1 MKTVVLLGVLVL
13 LLLFLN
19 WRNPTEHMTLVK
31 GIPVVEQADVN
42 ALLALWRPDPII
54 VKKQEEVKQLSAKV
68 QRCGEANLQNAVR
81 GRWWDRYNSIVNDLR
96 NAGTT
101 TEMDDATKLE
111 KLNPFISKYNC

>member
-54 VKKQEEVKQLSAKV
+54 VKKQADDKAIMDKVKSCLNGRMNDGSRNWNERMGYVRLLSSVMNYNGTDEEKVKFAQGV
-68 QRCGEANLQNAVR
+68 
-81 GRWWDRYNSIVNDLR
+81 
-96 NAGTT
+96 
-101 TEMDDATKLE
+101 
-111 KLNPFISKYNC
+111 ISESKC